1 MAFELNIPRDA
12 IFLGAALLDI
22 CGIKGTLC
30 DNSLPDTLDTSKILL
45 HTLSSFVL
53 AASYVGDRNTRYL
66 TNSAGRTIQAFGA
79 EKIPL
84 SAWTKLWGN
93 YCQNKPFC
101 QPQVR
106 AFTYLFSS
114 KQLKTALCTVTK
126 VTDWRLNL
134 ATCNRFLECYIHQR
148 QFVKEEVKNLLQLR
162 DLWAEEEHTLVVK
175 WAHCLCER
183 AIINNVPCYYKHSV
197 IAEACILGTR
207 FIMNITPFWLGETS
221 TEAKLCV
228 KDVLHIWDEQS
239 AKDWSAA
246 VENRSEVI
254 APKAKTQRDFLGA
267 FNMQFAIPS
276 LDMYAE
282 YTSPLITEAEL
293 LQAENEETPL
303 ITEAELLEAEN
314 EETPLITEAVLTL
327 SPRSL
332 FLTCN
337 EEM

>member
-1 MAFELNIPRDA
+1 M
-12 IFLGAALLDI
+12 
-22 CGIKGTLC
+22 
-30 DNSLPDTLDTSKILL
+30 
-45 HTLSSFVL
+45 
-53 AASYVGDRNTRYL
+53 
-66 TNSAGRTIQAFGA
+66 
-79 EKIPL
+79 
-84 SAWTKLWGN
+84 
-93 YCQNKPFC
+93 
-101 QPQVR
+101 
-106 AFTYLFSS
+106 
-114 KQLKTALCTVTK
+114 
-126 VTDWRLNL
+126 
-134 ATCNRFLECYIHQR
+134 
-148 QFVKEEVKNLLQLR
+148 KEEVKNLLQLR
-162 DLWAEEEHTLVVK
+162 DLWAQEEHTLVVK
-175 WAHCLCER
+175 WARCLCEK
-183 AIINNVPCYYKHSV
+183 AIIMNVPCYYKHSV
-197 IAEACILGTR
+197 IAQACILGTR
-207 FIMNITPFWLGETS
+207 FIMNITPFWLGGSICSPARPTQQDDLM
-221 TEAKLCV
+221 LCV

-254 APKAKTQRDFLGA
+254 APKAKPQRDFLGA

-314 EETPLITEAVLTL
+314 EEPPLITEAVLTL